1 MVSGVDGSN
10 GGTGSIDF
18 AEPSADT
25 FQSGVGD
32 RPASSSTQSA
42 GSAVDLGNIT
52 RHPYGANI
60 PDYRAVDNFTADYV
74 GNKDLASAM
83 KDLSGAY
90 HTNGVSMTP
99 DLEGKINA
107 VSDAMGISREEG
119 MRNHARLADA
129 FIESRQAPP
138 MAPELALKNQEKYQ
152 ERMPPAPQLQ
162 EGFWASGTQ
171 LGAGYLA
178 GKSIGTNP
186 VWGALFSTSMGL
198 TGPGSNLSVHL
209 SEDTF
214 AKMPGDGFWA
224 GAYNA
229 LASVGNFF
237 ADAVGDHSKIHDVL
251 GHLYTKLDI
260 GPGYTYA
267 PGAIPP
273 AGNFTTGQVSGTLY
287 SLGRKTVDLASD
299 VAQDAWS
306 GVGNAASNVVD
317 FAKDVASG
325 IVDTGRNAWD
335 GVKETFGFGD
345 GGDADDSAT
354 ATASRPEKQE
364 RGDEPSVRSERN
376 DPQMDSRDVRDSGS
390 F

>member
-1 MVSGVDGSN
+1 MVSSVGGSN
-10 GGTGSIDF
+10 GGADPNDF
-18 AEPSADT
+18 AAPTDDATQTPAGTSQAPSSVQSSGNT
-25 FQSGVGD
+25 F
-32 RPASSSTQSA
+32 
-42 GSAVDLGNIT
+42 DLGSVT

-60 PDYRAVDNFTADYV
+60 PDYRSVDNFSADYV
-74 GNKDLASAM
+74 GNKDLAHAM
-83 KDLSGAY
+83 QDLSTAY
-90 HTNGVSMTP
+90 HTKGVSMSP

-107 VSDAMGISREEG
+107 VSDAMGISREDG

-129 FIESRQAPP
+129 FIQSRQAPP
-138 MAPELALKNQEKYQ
+138 MAPELALPKNQAKYQ

-162 EGFWASGTQ
+162 EGYWASGTQ

-186 VWGALFSTSMGL
+186 VWGALFSSSMGL

-214 AKMPGDGFWA
+214 TKMPGDGFWA

-251 GHLYTKLDI
+251 GQLYKKLDI

-273 AGNFTTGQVSGTLY
+273 ASNFTTGQISGTLY
-287 SLGRKTVDLASD
+287 SIGRKSVDLVSD
-299 VAQDAWS
+299 ATQSAWS
-306 GVGNAASNVVD
+306 GISNAASNVVD
-317 FAKDVASG
+317 VAKDVASG
-325 IVDTGRNAWD
+325 VADTAKSAWD

-345 GGDADDSAT
+345 ADDNAST
-354 ATASRPEKQE
+354 ATAKPEKQE

-376 DPQMDSRDVRDSGS
+376 DPQMDSHDVRDSGS